1 MIFLYLGLILFC
13 IGFIGFIFLLNVFI
27 TCGDTPVMLCCTLFC
42 VGVVTILCWTIDRD
56 ITPTAMDVYQGKTTL
71 EVTYEDGVPV
81 DSIVIF
87 KKGRK

>member
-13 IGFIGFIFLLNVFI
+13 IGVIGFIFLLKCI
-27 TCGDTPVMLCCTLFC
+27 TCSDTPVMICCTLFC
-42 VGVVTILCWTIDRD
+42 VGVVTILCWAIDRD

-71 EVTYEDGVPV
+71 SITYEDGVPV

-87 KKGRK
+87 KKGMK

>member
-1 MIFLYLGLILFC
+1 MTFLYLGLILFC
-13 IGFIGFIFLLNVFI
+13 IGLIGFIFLLKCI
-27 TCGDTPVMLCCTLFC
+27 TCSATPAMICCTLFC

-71 EVTYEDGVPV
+71 SITYEDGIPV

-87 KKGRK
+87 KKGMK

>member
-13 IGFIGFIFLLNVFI
+13 IGLMGFIFLLNVFI
-27 TCGDTPVMLCCTLFC
+27 TCGDTPVMICCTLFF
-42 VGVVTILCWTIDRD
+42 VGVVTILCWTIDRG

-71 EVTYEDGVPV
+71 SITYEDGVPV

>member
-13 IGFIGFIFLLNVFI
+13 IGLIGFIFLLKCI
-27 TCGDTPVMLCCTLFC
+27 TCSVTPVMICCTLFC

-56 ITPTAMDVYQGKTTL
+56 ITPAAMDVYQGKTTL
-71 EVTYEDGVPV
+71 SITYEDGVPV

>member
-1 MIFLYLGLILFC
+1 MTFLYLGLILFC
-13 IGFIGFIFLLNVFI
+13 IGLVGLIITIDYI
-27 TCGDTPVMLCCTLFC
+27 TCSATPVMICCTLFC

-71 EVTYEDGVPV
+71 SITYEDGVPV